1 MRGTYIGNG
10 KMLISPIWGGKM
22 VAPSDD
28 LSVMPDLVIDG
39 AYDIALTNFILRH
52 IKEGSTVI
60 DVGSN
65 IGYTTILLG
74 RRVGKNGKVFAYEA
88 SPQNYDFS
96 VENVKMN
103 YLPHVDLFQLA
114 VYKKEAV
121 LPFLDPSRFRG
132 GGSLK
137 IEEIRK
143 SFSVNASFDA
153 CKIIEVKAVSLD
165 DHLKGVGKIHFIKLD
180 IEGGEYNAF
189 LGMENLIKKR
199 QVDVVSF
206 ELNAVGLG
214 DELLPLRDLLKS
226 YEASYGVSFYTISA
240 EGDTVM
246 EELEVL
252 FKIPHIDNVL
262 VCF

>member
-28 LSVMPDLVIDG
+28 LSLMPDLVIDG
-39 AYDIALTNFILRH
+39 ACDIALTNFILRH

-88 SPQNYDFS
+88 SPKNYDFT

-114 VYKKEAV
+114 VYKREAV
-121 LPFLDPSRFRG
+121 LPFLEPSRFRG

-137 IEEIRK
+137 IEEAQRSLSI
-143 SFSVNASFDA
+143 NAPFDA
-153 CKIIEVKAVSLD
+153 FEIIEVKAVSLD
-165 DHLKGVGKIHFIKLD
+165 DHLKNVGKINFIKLD
-180 IEGGEYNAF
+180 IEGGEYNAL
-189 LGMENLIKKR
+189 LGMESLIKRR
-199 QVDVVSF
+199 QVDVISF
-206 ELNAVGLG
+206 ELNAGALG
-214 DELLPLRDLLKS
+214 DELVPLREMLKS
-226 YEASYGVSFYTISA
+226 YEACYGVSFYTLDA
-240 EGDTVM
+240 EGNTVTQEL
-246 EELEVL
+246 EEL
-252 FKIPHIDNVL
+252 FNIPHIDNVL
-262 VCF
+262 VSF